1 MCRWTEGSSAVEP
14 STNMEPLLMM
24 RRAEHKARDDAV
36 MTGQA
41 RRWQPVRGSH
51 TGSMVSERCDC
62 SQQAKQP
69 GRGSHAQQACS
80 QNDLNCRTRE
90 RRSRRRQQLMRLKQ
104 AEDLLVTLGHYAR
117 MYKGGGRCHA
127 SRDAA
132 AQTSETG
139 FLERRCQTNTEESEE
154 DHDARMRVMLSAWK
168 AWTRQQELRLAPF
181 RPQCSRRPSAC
192 DTTYSMQLSER
203 TDLRADAD
211 LLPCRLVH
219 AEVLCLTV
227 GPERGRTERTE
238 QAGTSQL
245 QASDTIVSQPSCGGH
260 DLGCELI
267 ESVARELYSDRD
279 SLDNAV
285 VLQLLR
291 VCSGHLRVALRA
303 RVEADKSKRGRTLTH
318 ASSDSLSDT
327 CTPAQCASEVVD
339 EILRRRMCTTGVRH
353 LRGSV
358 EDDIAEYM
366 HTAMEQWTDDLATQ

>member
-1 MCRWTEGSSAVEP
+1 MCSWTEGSSVVEP

-36 MTGQA
+36 MTGHA

-51 TGSMVSERCDC
+51 TGRMVSERCDC

-117 MYKGGGRCHA
+117 MYKGSGRCHA

-139 FLERRCQTNTEESEE
+139 FLEQRCPTDTEESEE
-154 DHDARMRVMLSAWK
+154 DHDARMRVMWCAWK
-168 AWTRQQELRLAPF
+168 AWTRQQGLRLAPF

-192 DTTYSMQLSER
+192 DTTYNMQLSER

-211 LLPCRLVH
+211 LLPRRLVH
-219 AEVLCLTV
+219 AEVLCLTDD
-227 GPERGRTERTE
+227 PERGRTKRTE
-238 QAGTSQL
+238 QAGTSKMR
-245 QASDTIVSQPSCGGH
+245 ASDTIVSQPSCGGH
-260 DLGCELI
+260 DLGCGLI
-267 ESVARELYSDRD
+267 ESVARELYNDRD
-279 SLDNAV
+279 SLDNAA
-285 VLQLLR
+285 VLQLLQ
-291 VCSGHLRVALRA
+291 VCSGHLRDALRA
-303 RVEADKSKRGRTLTH
+303 RVEAGKSKRGRTVTR
-318 ASSDSLSDT
+318 ASSESLSDT
-327 CTPAQCASEVVD
+327 CTPAEYASEVVD
-339 EILRRRMCTTGVRH
+339 EILRRRMCTAGVWH
-353 LRGSV
+353 LSGSV
-358 EDDIAEYM
+358 KGDIAESM
-366 HTAMEQWTDDLATQ
+366 ETAMKQWTDDLATQ